1 MPRTLQKK
9 PSLQWQEQTRL
20 IHNGTMRSQYGET
33 SEAIYMNSGFCYE
46 NAEVAE
52 SRFNGEAPGFV
63 YSRYSNPNLA
73 MLEQRLADLEGA
85 EACNVMASG
94 MAAVFA
100 AIMCQVKAG
109 DRVVASRALFSS
121 CHYILGQILPRFGI
135 DVVLID
141 GTDITAW
148 ETALS
153 QPTACVFIE
162 TPSNPTLEIIDIAAV
177 AKLSHIAG
185 ARLIVDNIFA
195 TPMLQK
201 PLELG
206 ADIVV
211 YSTTKHMDGQGR
223 CLGGAV
229 LGYKSFMEEILLPFH
244 RHTGPAMSP
253 FNAWVVHKALE
264 TFPMRMERH
273 TDNAEAIADYLSG
286 RDDKV
291 SKVIYPGLATHP
303 QYAIAKRQM
312 KRAGAL
318 LAFEMKGGKEAA
330 FKLLNALELMLI
342 SNNLG
347 DSRTLVTHPA
357 TTTHASV
364 APEERLRFGITN
376 GMIRLSAGLEATDD
390 LIADLHQALEM
401 V

>member
-1 MPRTLQKK
+1 MPKK
-9 PSLQWQEQTRL
+9 NQTTQWQEQTRL
-20 IHNGTMRSQYGET
+20 VHNGTMRSQYGET

-109 DRVVASRALFSS
+109 DRVVAGRALFSS
-121 CHYILGQILPRFGI
+121 CHYILSQILPRFGV
-135 DVVLID
+135 DVVLVD
-141 GTDITAW
+141 GTDLAAW
-148 ETALS
+148 QTALS

-162 TPSNPTLEIIDIAAV
+162 TPSNPTLEVIDIAAV
-177 AKLSHIAG
+177 AKLCRTAG

-195 TPMLQK
+195 TPLLQR

-206 ADIVV
+206 ADIIV

-229 LGYKSFMEEILLPFH
+229 LGYKPFMEEILLPFH

-253 FNAWVVHKALE
+253 FTAWLVHKALE

-273 TDNAEAIADYLSG
+273 VDNAEAIADFLVQCG
-286 RDDKV
+286 DKV
-291 SKVIYPGLATHP
+291 SRVIYPGLATHP
-303 QYAIAKRQM
+303 QHAIAKSQM
-312 KRAGAL
+312 KRGGAL
-318 LAFEMKGGKEAA
+318 LAFEMKGGKDAA

-347 DSRTLVTHPA
+347 DSRTLVTHPS

-364 APEERLRFGITN
+364 GPEERARFGITD
-376 GMIRLSAGLEATDD
+376 GMIRLSAGLEASDD
-390 LIADLHQALEM
+390 LIADLRQALAM

>member
-1 MPRTLQKK
+1 MPHSPKTPR
-9 PSLQWQEQTRL
+9 PEWQEDTQL
-20 IHNGTMRSQYGET
+20 VHHGVMRSGYGET
-33 SEAIYMNSGFCYE
+33 SEAIYMNSGFCYAD
-46 NAEVAE
+46 AETAE
-52 SRFNGEAPGFV
+52 RRFNGEEPGFV

-73 MLEQRLADLEGA
+73 MLEQRLAEMEGA
-85 EACNVMASG
+85 DACNVMASG

-100 AIMCQVKAG
+100 SLMCQLKAG

-121 CHYILGQILPRFGI
+121 CHYILSQVLPRFGV
-135 DVVLID
+135 DVVLVD
-141 GTDITAW
+141 GINMDAW
-148 ETALS
+148 KSALS

-177 AKLSHIAG
+177 AELCHKVG
-185 ARLIVDNIFA
+185 AKLIVDNVFS
-195 TPMLQK
+195 TPLLQK

-229 LGYKSFMEEILLPFH
+229 LGKRDFMEEILLPFH

-264 TFPMRMERH
+264 TFPLRMTRH
-273 TDNAEAIADYLSG
+273 VDNAEKVAECLSSS
-286 RDDKV
+286 DKV
-291 SKVIYPGLATHP
+291 SRVIYPGMENHP

-312 KRAGAL
+312 KRGGAL
-318 LAFEMKGGKEAA
+318 IAFEMKGGKEAA
-330 FKLLNALELMLI
+330 FKLMNALELLTI

-347 DSRTLVTHPA
+347 DARSLIAHPA

-364 APEERLRFGITN
+364 AAEERLKFGITD
-376 GMIRLSAGLEATDD
+376 GMLRLSVGIEAADD
-390 LIADLHQALEM
+390 ICADLKAALQQ